1 MTGIKPIP
9 SQSMIPNSGFEPLSL
24 EPEVGQEK
32 TVELESSPSQQTQF
46 IPPTVPTQGPNGKR
60 KDSTEINDNNKRNKI
75 TRDSNSGSPLP
86 SLNDLI

>member
-32 TVELESSPSQQTQF
+32 TVELESPPPQQRQF
-46 IPPTVPTQGPNGKR
+46 IPSTVPTQGSNGKR
-60 KDSTEINDNNKRNKI
+60 KDITEINHNNKRKKI
-75 TRDSNSGSPLP
+75 TPDSNSASPLP
-86 SLNDLI
+86 DLI